1 MVDALALTAM
11 AQSADETREVYSAEL
26 VAIFLMRT
34 AILIPV
40 VALLTHLLE
49 RAGMLAGS

>member
-1 MVDALALTAM
+1 MMLDLFQKVPIRA
-11 AQSADETREVYSAEL
+11 REL

-40 VALLTHLLE
+40 VALVTRLIE